1 MQTPPQCPH
10 VGRNPNHP
18 TPPHP
23 LPQTHMTW
31 APVQIT
37 NSCGPC
43 PAPVSRPPASP
54 SVGLMQQE
62 SLLSVA
68 VVPVTLGT
76 TPSSAIP
83 CHSHRPPWCC
93 LSAPYGTNGLSCPL
107 SRQPEAASGYLA
119 APAAGMGPA
128 SPCSNQLRPSA
139 YLCLAVARSP
149 FTYPGLNCEASV
161 AASGTLVG
169 CLSQRP
175 SNRHTLHAHTLPA
188 ARTPPAH
195 GLLLHPRHKLY
206 IGHSL

>member
-1 MQTPPQCPH
+1 MPTRGQEPHPP
-10 VGRNPNHP
+10 PN
-18 TPPHP
+18 P

-68 VVPVTLGT
+68 VVPVPLGT

-175 SNRHTLHAHTLPA
+175 S
-188 ARTPPAH
+188 
-195 GLLLHPRHKLY
+195 LLRQGPR
-206 IGHSL
+206 GTE